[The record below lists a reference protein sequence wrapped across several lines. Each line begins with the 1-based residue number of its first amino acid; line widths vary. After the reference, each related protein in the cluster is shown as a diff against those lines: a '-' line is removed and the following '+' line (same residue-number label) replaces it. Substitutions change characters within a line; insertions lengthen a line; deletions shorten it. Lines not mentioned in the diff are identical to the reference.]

1 MFLGFGYSLTKPVV
15 TIPIKK
21 ALLATSKRRSRVWQ
35 SRSDVLAT
43 SCFKRRYFSQFL
55 NFFVLPLLTPLL
67 QNVEC
72 APRLRQPPE
81 TVTETSRAVEFN
93 ALKTEHLASF
103 WVAINTTGSWSDCL
117 KIDLK
122 FSNKMVDFI
131 RVLSRIRTSLEMTHR
146 KRLRVDSNAL

>member
-1 MFLGFGYSLTKPVV
+1 MFLGFGDSLAKQVV

-21 ALLATSKRRSRVWQ
+21 ALLTASKRH
-35 SRSDVLAT
+35 SDVVAT

-55 NFFVLPLLTPLL
+55 NFFVLPMLTPLL

-81 TVTETSRAVEFN
+81 TVTEASRAVEFN

-103 WVAINTTGSWSDCL
+103 
-117 KIDLK
+117 
-122 FSNKMVDFI
+122 
-131 RVLSRIRTSLEMTHR
+131 
-146 KRLRVDSNAL
+146 

>member
-1 MFLGFGYSLTKPVV
+1 MFLGFGDSLAKQVV

-21 ALLATSKRRSRVWQ
+21 ALLTTGKRSVWR

-55 NFFVLPLLTPLL
+55 NFFVLPMLTPLL

-81 TVTETSRAVEFN
+81 TVAETSRAVEFN

-103 WVAINTTGSWSDCL
+103 
-117 KIDLK
+117 
-122 FSNKMVDFI
+122 
-131 RVLSRIRTSLEMTHR
+131 
-146 KRLRVDSNAL
+146 